1 MRIVSVGQAAFA
13 AIMIVIG
20 IMGLAKGDFAPLWDP
35 VPKGA
40 PLREL
45 LIYCSAFVSLVCGA
59 GLLWRP
65 AAGRSSCVLLVFLLA
80 WWLGFRLPV
89 VLRAPAD
96 AGSWEG
102 SAETTAIIAGV
113 WALYAGLAG
122 DWERQR
128 LPLAS
133 GDNGV
138 RVARVIYGLTMIPF
152 GVAHF
157 AYLKETAGLVPG
169 WLPAHEVWA
178 GFTGAAYIAAGIA
191 VVTGVCARLAAAL
204 SALQMGLFTLLVW
217 LPIVTAAGPKTAFQW
232 SETVIS
238 AALTAAGW
246 VVAESYRGR
255 RWFGV
260 RQH

>member
-1 MRIVSVGQAAFA
+1 M
-13 AIMIVIG
+13 MVIG
-20 IMGLAKGDFAPLWDP
+20 IVGLARGDIAPVWEP

-40 PLREL
+40 PVREL
-45 LIYCSAFVSLVCGA
+45 LVYGSALVSLVCGA

-65 AAGRSSCVLLVFLLA
+65 AAGRSACVLLIFLLL

-89 VLRAPAD
+89 VLHAPAD

-102 SAETTAIIAGV
+102 SAETTAIVAAA

-122 DWERQR
+122 EWDRR
-128 LPLAS
+128 HIGIAS
-133 GDNGV
+133 GDSGAH
-138 RVARVIYGLTMIPF
+138 VARVIYGLSMIPF

-157 AYLKETAGLVPG
+157 AYLKETAGLVPN
-169 WLPAHEVWA
+169 WLPAHEAWA
-178 GFTGAAYIAAGIA
+178 CFTGGAYIAAGIA
-191 VVTGVCARLAAAL
+191 VLTGLCARLAAVL

-217 LPIVTAAGPKTAFQW
+217 LPIVMAAGPHSAFQW

-246 VVAESYRGR
+246 VVADSYRGM
-255 RWFGV
+255 RWFAGGK
-260 RQH
+260 R